1 MFVLIT
7 LLIYVLARFSPMQW
21 EEPSNC
27 IRDPTELTNQYNF
40 LNSFWF
46 ILGAFMQQ
54 GSDVCPESLSVR
66 FCAGMWFFFALI
78 MIASYTA
85 NLAAFLTIQKI
96 DNKIESAEDLLGQE
110 SVRFGTLRLGTSL
123 KELNVRIIIRS

>member
-1 MFVLIT
+1 MFVTIT
-7 LLIYVLARFSPMQW
+7 LLIYVLARFSPIQW

-66 FCAGMWFFFALI
+66 LVVSTQSSKSLM
-78 MIASYTA
+78 
-85 NLAAFLTIQKI
+85 TIYHSI
-96 DNKIESAEDLLGQE
+96 GFVLECGS
-110 SVRFGTLRLGTSL
+110 SL
-123 KELNVRIIIRS
+123 H

>member
-1 MFVLIT
+1 MQVYVLTLIMFVTIT
-7 LLIYVLARFSPMQW
+7 LLIYVLARFSPIQW

-66 FCAGMWFFFALI
+66 WTYSSLSSKTFTSISSTG
-78 MIASYTA
+78 
-85 NLAAFLTIQKI
+85 
-96 DNKIESAEDLLGQE
+96 
-110 SVRFGTLRLGTSL
+110 SVLECGSSL
-123 KELNVRIIIRS
+123 H

>member
-1 MFVLIT
+1 MFVTIT

-27 IRDPTELTNQYNF
+27 IREPTELTNQYNF

-54 GSDVCPESLSVR
+54 GSDVAPESLSVR
-66 FCAGMWFFFALI
+66 CLKIFSHNSQL
-78 MIASYTA
+78 
-85 NLAAFLTIQKI
+85 LTQ
-96 DNKIESAEDLLGQE
+96 D
-110 SVRFGTLRLGTSL
+110 SVPACGS
-123 KELNVRIIIRS
+123 SSP

>member
-1 MFVLIT
+1 MYVLTLIMFVTIT

-27 IRDPTELTNQYNF
+27 IREPTELTNQYNF

-54 GSDVCPESLSVR
+54 GSDVAPESLSVR
-66 FCAGMWFFFALI
+66 YLRISMSI
-78 MIASYTA
+78 D
-85 NLAAFLTIQKI
+85 QKFRV
-96 DNKIESAEDLLGQE
+96 KILCWHVVL
-110 SVRFGTLRLGTSL
+110 LRLDHDRL
-123 KELNVRIIIRS
+123 IHR

>member
-1 MFVLIT
+1 MYVLTLIMFVTIT

-54 GSDVCPESLSVR
+54 GSDVAPESLSVR
-66 FCAGMWFFFALI
+66 CVVMGGYSSEKYLFLHYFCDNVIYQNSL
-78 MIASYTA
+78 Y
-85 NLAAFLTIQKI
+85 FLSFVPFCI
-96 DNKIESAEDLLGQE
+96 L
-110 SVRFGTLRLGTSL
+110 SL
-123 KELNVRIIIRS
+123 KLQ